1 MLKKTIFI
9 AEAGVNHDGSL
20 RKAKQLID
28 AASYAG
34 ADYVKFQTYKVE
46 NLITIDAPKANYQ
59 TTNTKSK
66 ISQYLML
73 KKLQLS
79 YSDHYILIKHA
90 KKKGIKFLSSAFDI
104 ESLNFL
110 YKLELDYIKI
120 PSGEINNVP
129 YLEVIGKFNKK
140 TILSTGMSTIADI
153 NNAIKILVKSGLS
166 KRKLIILQCNTEY
179 PSPISDA
186 NINSMLAF
194 KKKFKTR
201 VGYSDHTLGNE
212 AIYAA
217 VALGAEMIEKHFTL
231 DKRQRGPDHSSSAS
245 VDELKNI
252 IETSK
257 KIKISLGS
265 NLKKPTLS
273 EIKNIEVVRKK
284 IVASQDI
291 HKGDIFTKENLTC
304 LRSKKGVSAINWNK
318 YIGKKSKKNYKK
330 NQAILD

>member
-79 YSDHYILIKHA
+79 YSDHYTLIKHA

-231 DKRQRGPDHSSSAS
+231 DKGQRGPDHSSSAS

-291 HKGDIFTKENLTC
+291 HKGDIFTKENLMC

>member
-1 MLKKTIFI
+1 MSKKTIFI
-9 AEAGVNHDGSL
+9 AEAGVNHNGSL
-20 RKAKQLID
+20 KKAKQLID

-46 NLITIDAPKANYQ
+46 NLITIDTPKANYQ
-59 TTNTKSK
+59 TMNTKSK
-66 ISQYLML
+66 TSQYSML
-73 KKLQLS
+73 KKLQLN

-90 KKKGIKFLSSAFDI
+90 KKRGIKFLSSAFDI

-110 YKLELDYIKI
+110 YKLKLDYIKI

-140 TILSTGMSTIADI
+140 TILSTGMSTMVDI
-153 NNAIKILVKSGLS
+153 NKAIKILVESGLS
-166 KRKLIILQCNTEY
+166 KRKLTILQCNTEY

-194 KKKFKTR
+194 KKKFKTQ

-231 DKRQRGPDHSSSAS
+231 DKRQKGPDHSSSAS
-245 VDELKNI
+245 VEELKNI

-284 IVASQDI
+284 IVTSHDI
-291 HKGDIFTKENLTC
+291 NKGDIFTKDNLTC

-330 NQAILD
+330 KQAILD